1 MSMKIMLV
9 GFAWPRDMQ
18 HHPSRNTKPKHG
30 HPISQPATCIR
41 RRAPQMSPKLIW
53 WCGHMIVTSTHNVHI
68 H

>member
-41 RRAPQMSPKLIW
+41 RRAPQMSP
-53 WCGHMIVTSTHNVHI
+53 
-68 H
+68 